1 MIIIKKSNKAK
12 NTSNANN
19 KMPKSSGKDKLS
31 ILVLTLIFLGIVGLG
46 IFSYYK
52 FILPNINNI
61 DNSILILTLAFSF
74 LAGTVVFSAPCPC
87 SIAILP
93 SYMAYYITTGDKE
106 ETFGK
111 AAGKGLIAALG
122 MSTFFV
128 LIAIP
133 LFLIGAATS
142 LQSITNSL
150 ILVVGIVFIIMGV
163 SYFLKKDFK
172 FGFERLS
179 SGMVGKINSSKIK
192 SPKVK
197 IYLFGMAY
205 AAGSTA
211 CTLPIFLIVILSPF
225 ILGKFAIGL
234 FGFLAFLIGN
244 GLSMVIVTTMTA
256 SYKDLLLN
264 KLSIAGNTIKKI
276 SSALLIVVG
285 IYLMYVYFWQVR

>member
-1 MIIIKKSNKAK
+1 
-12 NTSNANN
+12 
-19 KMPKSSGKDKLS
+19 MPKSSGKDKLS

-111 AAGKGLIAALG
+111 AAGKGAPYRDSNLGRPLG